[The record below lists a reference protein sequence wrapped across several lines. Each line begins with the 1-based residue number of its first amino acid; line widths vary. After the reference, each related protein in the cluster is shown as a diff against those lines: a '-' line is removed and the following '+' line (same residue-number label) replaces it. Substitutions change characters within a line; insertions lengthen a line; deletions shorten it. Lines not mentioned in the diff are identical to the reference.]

1 MLLALVSFAVGAQTR
16 ASGQILVDRQLPDAP
31 TPQIEVAAAGLPD
44 RQDGQQPAPASA
56 PADGA
61 QQGRSSTQSGHSASI
76 TVPPSKGQ
84 TAAEQ
89 VRRQEKQRVLGILPT
104 FSLTYLGDQTVSLTA
119 KQKFDLAIHSSADPT
134 SFVIPFFVAGFNE
147 LQDDDKGFPWGMK
160 GLGERA
166 GAAYLDALDGN
177 MIGNAI
183 LPSILH
189 QDPRYFRLGHG
200 GALHRVLYAA
210 AAVFICK
217 HDNTGRWEPNYSNV
231 GGNIAAGA
239 LSNLY
244 YPSAESGVGLT
255 FTNGFIVTAEGAIG
269 SELNEFWPDLSRRI
283 LHKDPTR
290 GLDAQMKAEDEKKKA
305 ERTQR

>member
-1 MLLALVSFAVGAQTR
+1 MLLALVPCVAGAQAIISKPAFEAR
-16 ASGQILVDRQLPDAP
+16 GLPDAP
-31 TPQIEVAAAGLPD
+31 TPQNEAVASALVA
-44 RQDGQQPAPASA
+44 RQEGQQPTP
-56 PADGA
+56 DGV
-61 QQGRSSTQSGHSASI
+61 QQDRSSTQAGHSASVTI
-76 TVPPSKGQ
+76 PPSQGQ
-84 TAAEQ
+84 TADEQ

-104 FSLTYLGDQTVSLTA
+104 FNLTYLGDQTVSLTA
-119 KQKFDLAIHSSADPT
+119 RQKFGLAIHSSADPV
-134 SFVIPFFVAGFNE
+134 SFVIPFFVAGYNE
-147 LQDDDKGFPWGMK
+147 LQDDDKGFPWGMR

-200 GALHRVLYAA
+200 GALRRVLYAA
-210 AAVFICK
+210 ASVVICK
-217 HDNTGRWEPNYSNV
+217 HDNSGKWEPNYSNV

-244 YPSAESGVGLT
+244 YPAAESGVGLT

-269 SELNEFWPDLSRRI
+269 SELNEFWPDISRRI
-283 LHKDPTR
+283 LHKDPTH
-290 GLDAQMKAEDEKKKA
+290 GLDAQMKAEENN
-305 ERTQR
+305 